1 MEAKRSE
8 RRKMLTEEEKKRV
21 KYLYG
26 VGWSYQEIT
35 QDMVD
40 GRNNQL
46 SQAILKEVEKC
57 CVYEV
62 IKE

>member
-1 MEAKRSE
+1 
-8 RRKMLTEEEKKRV
+8 MLTEEEKKRV

-62 IKE
+62 IKEE